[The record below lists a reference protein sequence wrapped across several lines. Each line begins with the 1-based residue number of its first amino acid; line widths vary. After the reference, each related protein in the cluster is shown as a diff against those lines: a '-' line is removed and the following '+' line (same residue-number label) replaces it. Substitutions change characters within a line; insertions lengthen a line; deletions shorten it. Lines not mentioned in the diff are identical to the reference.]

1 MLRIHHSISA
11 AEAKSYYTAG
21 LGQAD
26 YYVQG
31 QEIAGRWHG
40 ALAPRLGLSGPVT
53 REAFFALCD
62 NRDPSTGQP
71 LTPRSKDD
79 RRPGYDLT
87 FSAPKS
93 VALLYALTHDR
104 RILEAF
110 DAAGDATMREVEA
123 EVATRVRVGGQDV
136 DRRTGNALY
145 ADFTHFTTRPVDG
158 LPDPDLHRHYYLFNV
173 TWDAVERRFKAAQ
186 LGDIKRDAGYFEA
199 AFHARLAAGLK
210 ALGYGIE
217 RHGEKWWD
225 VQGIPRTLIEKFSR
239 RSAEIDAKA
248 AELGLTTPEQKAAL
262 GAKTRQGKDTSLGL
276 EELRGLWSARL
287 SLKEQLQLE
296 AVVRAA
302 EGQGG
307 PAVPPMTPA
316 AALSHALAHEFER
329 ASVTSEK
336 QLLATTLWRGMGD
349 VTPEQAAG
357 ALQRPDVIVRELGGR
372 RLATTTAVM
381 AQERDMIAFARDG
394 RGACAAMGKAG
405 WQPSDTRLNDKQRAA
420 VVHLLSS
427 RDRVMAVRGGAG
439 TGKSTLLKAAVEGIE
454 AGGTQVG
461 VFAPTSAA
469 VDVLKTDGFTDA
481 ATVQRLLVDPE
492 LQGAMAGGVILI
504 DEAGLVGV
512 PTLAR
517 VFRIAEAVGA
527 RVVLSGDIRQHTA
540 VERGDAL
547 RLLERSAGLP
557 VAEVQTI
564 LRQKAVAYREAV
576 AAVAR
581 GEASAG
587 LEALEAL
594 GWVSEGDAIARNKA
608 LLRDYLAALAAG
620 KSALIVAPT
629 HREGEAVTRLV
640 RGALQ
645 AQGVLEA
652 EERSVTALRDL
663 RLTEAQKADAA
674 LYQPGWVVE
683 FHQHARAI
691 KSGSRLTVRGR
702 DDLGRVVAVDAKGKA
717 HALPLDTPGRFTVYE
732 PSVLALAKGDWLRI
746 TRNGQSAD
754 GHKLTRG
761 ATYRLAGF
769 ARNGDLLI
777 EAGRECWRLRADHGH
792 LAHGYVATSYAA
804 QGRTVDEVFLV
815 QTAAS
820 LPATFAEQFYV
831 SLSRGRERAHL
842 YTDDKVALLS
852 ALARSSQRGSAIE
865 LAEGDLDP
873 GSLKPQAV
881 AQRTKAARQRAQR
894 YARYLEAQW
903 SEEELGG
910 PAGQASWAR
919 RMERRDGPAA

>member
-40 ALAPRLGLSGPVT
+40 TLAPRLGLAGPVT

-62 NRDPSTGQP
+62 NRDPVTGKP
-71 LTPRSKDD
+71 LTPRRKDD

-93 VALLYALTHDR
+93 VALLYALTDDR

-110 DAAGDATMREVEA
+110 DAAGDATMRDIEA
-123 EVATRVRVGGQDV
+123 AVATRVRMGGQDV
-136 DRRTGNALY
+136 DRRTGSALY

-173 TWDAVERRFKAAQ
+173 TWDPVERRYKAAQ

-225 VQGIPRTLIEKFSR
+225 IAGLPRTLIEKFSR
-239 RSAEIDAKA
+239 RSADIDAKA
-248 AELGLTTPEQKAAL
+248 AELGLTTPEQKATL
-262 GAKTRQGKDTSLGL
+262 GARTRRAKDTSLGL
-276 EELRGLWSARL
+276 NELRGLWATRL
-287 SLKEQLQLE
+287 SLREQLQLE

-302 EGQGG
+302 AGGQGAPAA
-307 PAVPPMTPA
+307 PAVTPQA
-316 AALSHALAHEFER
+316 AVAHALAHAFER
-329 ASVTSEK
+329 ASVASEK
-336 QLLATTLWRGMGD
+336 QLLASALWRGVGD
-349 VTPEQAAG
+349 VRPEQAAA
-357 ALQRPDVIVRELGGR
+357 ALQRPDVVVRELGGR

-381 AQERDMIAFARDG
+381 AQERAMIAFAREG
-394 RGACAAMGKAG
+394 RGVCATMNPDG
-405 WQPSDTRLNDKQRAA
+405 WQPRDARLNAQQRAA
-420 VVHLLSS
+420 VAHVLSS
-427 RDRVMAVRGGAG
+427 RDRVIAVRGGAG
-439 TGKSTLLKAAVEGIE
+439 TGKSTLLREAVEAIE
-454 AGGTQVG
+454 AGGRQVG

-469 VDVLKTDGFTDA
+469 VDVLRQDGFTEA

-492 LQGAMAGGVILI
+492 LQGAMAGGVILV

-527 RVVLSGDIRQHTA
+527 RVVLSGDTRQHTA
-540 VERGDAL
+540 VERGDAM

-564 LRQKAVAYREAV
+564 LRQKAAAYREAV

-581 GEASAG
+581 GDAAAG
-587 LEALEAL
+587 MHVLEAL
-594 GWVSEGDAIARNKA
+594 GWVTQGDAMTRNEA

-640 RGALQ
+640 RGALKARGQ
-645 AQGVLEA
+645 LETQ
-652 EERSVTALRDL
+652 ERTVTALRDL
-663 RLTEAQKADAA
+663 RLTEAQKADGAM
-674 LYQPGWVVE
+674 YQPGWVVE

-691 KSGSRLTVRGR
+691 KSGTRLTVRGR
-702 DDLGRVVAVDAKGKA
+702 DDLGRVVAVDARGKA
-717 HALPLDTPGRFTVYE
+717 QALPLDTPGRFTVYE
-732 PSVLALAKGDWLRI
+732 PTALPLARGDWLRI
-746 TRNGQSAD
+746 TRNGQTAD
-754 GHKLTRG
+754 GHRLTRG
-761 ATYRLAGF
+761 NSYRLAGF
-769 ARNGDLLI
+769 ASNGDLLI
-777 EAGRECWRLRADHGH
+777 EAGRGCWRLRADHGH

-804 QGRTVDEVFLV
+804 QGRTVDEVFLL

-842 YTDDKVALLS
+842 YTDDKAALL
-852 ALARSSQRGSAIE
+852 AAVARSSLRGSAIE

-873 GSLKPQAV
+873 ASLKPGGIAR
-881 AQRTKAARQRAQR
+881 RTKAARQRAER
-894 YARYLEAQW
+894 YARYVEVQLGEEAA
-903 SEEELGG
+903 
-910 PAGQASWAR
+910 AGQAGWVR
-919 RMERRDGPAA
+919 RVERRDGPAA